1 MSFCND
7 HRPVNE
13 KPPYRRWSR
22 DGKVKTP
29 LMTRKF
35 TQQSIWPV
43 SVFGLGFLLLIMGL
57 SGVANIQETRR
68 IHGQILLVEDNYR
81 QVETLVEGI
90 RADTSRVAML
100 RRDRLLDS
108 RVPGPYSSQLAVV
121 RSKAQSSLDQLR
133 ALRQQQESKAF
144 EGLAS
149 ALRSY
154 LDMVAAEFRESP
166 PAGTKPEL
174 VNDRLGAQTMTIF
187 AVAEELRQ
195 LNEENFESRRRSL
208 THSVEALQNDI
219 WETILTALFVSAV
232 IAAASIFRITS
243 LEKETADHQK
253 ATEQTKERLRH
264 LSQQLVSSQE
274 QERKVLSRE
283 LHDEIGQLLTA
294 LRMELGN
301 LERSRAGDGADWAP
315 HLEQAKKL
323 AESTLRTTRDIAMG
337 LRPAMLDVLGL
348 GPALEWQAREYS
360 RRYKTP
366 IQLEVAGDLNDLP
379 DPHRTYLY
387 RIVQEGLTNC
397 ARHAQA
403 KNIKV
408 RLEDENGQLAVTVE
422 DDGVGFD
429 QQDGGVVYGLGLL
442 GMTERVR
449 ELCGKIAIKSEQ
461 GKGTRIEVLLPRESE
476 KK

>member
-1 MSFCND
+1 MVQGEGGC
-7 HRPVNE
+7 RVT
-13 KPPYRRWSR
+13 K
-22 DGKVKTP
+22 
-29 LMTRKF
+29 KF

-43 SVFGLGFLLLIMGL
+43 SMFGLGFLLLIMGL

-68 IHGQILLVEDNYR
+68 IHEQILLVEDNYR
-81 QVETLVEGI
+81 QVENLVEGI
-90 RADTSRVAML
+90 RSDTSRVAVL
-100 RRDRLLDS
+100 RRDRLLDAGA
-108 RVPGPYSSQLAVV
+108 PGPYLSQLAEV
-121 RSKAQSSLDQLR
+121 RSRTEASLNQLR
-133 ALRQQQESKAF
+133 IVRQQQESSAF

-154 LDMVAAEFRESP
+154 LDMVASEFRENAT
-166 PAGTKPEL
+166 AGMKREL
-174 VNDRLGAQTMTIF
+174 VNDRLGAQSMTIF
-187 AVAEELRQ
+187 AVSEELRK
-195 LNEENFESRRRSL
+195 LNEENFESRRRAL
-208 THSVEALQNDI
+208 TRSVEALQNDI
-219 WETILTALFVSAV
+219 WETILTALFFSVV
-232 IAAASIFRITS
+232 IAAASIFRINS
-243 LEKETADHQK
+243 LEKETAAHQR
-253 ATEQTKERLRH
+253 ATEQAEERLRH

-274 QERKVLSRE
+274 QERKFLSRE

-301 LERSRAGDGADWAP
+301 LERAKNGNGSDWAP

-323 AESTLRTTRDIAMG
+323 AETTLRSTRDIAMG

-360 RRYKTP
+360 RRYHTP
-366 IQLEVAGDLNDLP
+366 IQLEVAGDLKDLP

-408 RLEDENGQLAVTVE
+408 RLQDENGQMAVTVE

-429 QQDGGVVYGLGLL
+429 QRDGGVVYGLGLL

-449 ELCGKIAIKSEQ
+449 ELCGKIAIKSEP
-461 GKGTRIEVLLPRESE
+461 GKGTRIDVLLPREQE
-476 KK
+476 GK